1 MFRNGAKAFWQMAC
15 DTVTDENPICLGGW
29 HIESDGEGMQIE
41 WIGENGEHLGKYTYV
56 LSAIVPKGLEAAV
69 SQKAKTNP
77 IAAGPGRQHPSR
89 PGIPQ
94 SNIAKQIG
102 P

>member
-1 MFRNGAKAFWQMAC
+1 MNDLNLQRF
-15 DTVTDENPICLGGW
+15 
-29 HIESDGEGMQIE
+29 
-41 WIGENGEHLGKYTYV
+41 
-56 LSAIVPKGLEAAV
+56 AV

-77 IAAGPGRQHPSR
+77 IAAETGLQHPCR